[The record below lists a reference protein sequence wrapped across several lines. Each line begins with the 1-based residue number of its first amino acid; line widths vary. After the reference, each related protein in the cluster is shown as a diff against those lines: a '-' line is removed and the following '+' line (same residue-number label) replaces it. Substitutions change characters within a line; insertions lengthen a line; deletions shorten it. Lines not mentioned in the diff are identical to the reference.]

1 MWFGLEFRLAKV
13 KANDWFRVRAR
24 SRARAR
30 VGGLGPCLGLV
41 SGVKLVFDLDV
52 KLLCVR
58 VKVMCRV
65 GPGLDYGC
73 G

>member
-1 MWFGLEFRLAKV
+1 MIGLGLGLEVELELE
-13 KANDWFRVRAR
+13 
-24 SRARAR
+24 
-30 VGGLGPCLGLV
+30 VGLGLGPCLGLV

>member
-1 MWFGLEFRLAKV
+1 MVWVSCGLGLGLGLQVGLEL
-13 KANDWFRVRAR
+13 
-24 SRARAR
+24 
-30 VGGLGPCLGLV
+30 GLELGPCLGLV